1 MKTVKVVIHGRVQG
15 VWFRATTKSQAE
27 KQGVHGWV
35 RNTDDGKVEAVFQGD
50 DEVVDGMVDW
60 CHQGSSLSKVAKI
73 ESTVIDTDE
82 IFDDFHVRYH

>member
-35 RNTDDGKVEAVFQGD
+35 RNTD
-50 DEVVDGMVDW
+50 
-60 CHQGSSLSKVAKI
+60 
-73 ESTVIDTDE
+73 E